1 VLPFIGL
8 AAKTKGGEGEE
19 SGAVRRETS
28 FGAWDWSVGLDS
40 EIAGVLYAKA
50 PRGDIAPLVFDS
62 PHSGTVDPVD
72 FGAVAPPDALRNSR
86 DSFVDDLFRDAPDY
100 GAYLQAA
107 LFPRS
112 YIDPNRSLRDIDP
125 RMLDEP
131 WPGPVTSGEK
141 TIYGHGLVWRLCPPS
156 FEMYDHKLSV
166 AAVRRRIDEYWRPY
180 HAHLSEAIFSTRRRF
195 GRVWHLNCHSMP
207 SGGAPGEGG
216 SRSGQVDFVLGDRDG
231 ATCSPGFTH
240 WVGETLRAMGYVVR
254 VNDPYKG
261 VELVRAYSDP
271 AAGRH
276 SLQIEINRAIY
287 MDEVRCER
295 NEGFEPLRADL
306 GRLMAGMQDYAR
318 DSVAEV
324 MGRPKAQTAL

>member
-1 VLPFIGL
+1 M
-8 AAKTKGGEGEE
+8 
-19 SGAVRRETS
+19 
-28 FGAWDWSVGLDS
+28 GLDS
-40 EIAGVLYAKA
+40 EIAGVLYTKA
-50 PRGDIAPLVFDS
+50 PRGDAAPLVFDS
-62 PHSGTVDPVD
+62 PHSGTVAPLD
-72 FGAVAPPDALRNSR
+72 FGAVAPADALRNSR

-107 LFPRS
+107 LFPRA

-125 RMLDEP
+125 RMLEEP
-131 WPGPVTSGEK
+131 WPGPVTAGDK
-141 TIYGHGLVWRLCPPS
+141 THYGHGLVWRLCPPNH
-156 FEMYDHKLSV
+156 EMYDHKLSV

-180 HAHLSEAIFSTRRRF
+180 HGHLSDAIFSTRQRF
-195 GRVWHLNCHSMP
+195 GQVWHLNCHSMP
-207 SGGAPGEGG
+207 STSAPGEGAV
-216 SRSGQVDFVLGDRDG
+216 GQADFVLGDRDG

-287 MDEVRCER
+287 MDEIRCER
-295 NEGFEPLRADL
+295 HQGFEPLRADL
-306 GRLMAGMQDYAR
+306 GRLMAGMRDYAR
-318 DSVAEV
+318 DAIAGMSEV
-324 MGRPKAQTAL
+324 DRARGDSAGDSAGTRARTAL